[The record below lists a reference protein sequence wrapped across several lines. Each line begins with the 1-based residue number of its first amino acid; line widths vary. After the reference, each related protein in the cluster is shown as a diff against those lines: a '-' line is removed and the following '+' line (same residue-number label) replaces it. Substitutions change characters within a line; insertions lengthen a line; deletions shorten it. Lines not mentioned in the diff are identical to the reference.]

1 MICDTCKA
9 YECDIEE
16 CNCNCHE
23 ENSYE
28 WSKEESTFEEEVN
41 S

>member
-9 YECDIEE
+9 YECDIE

-23 ENSYE
+23 ESSYE
-28 WSKEESTFEEEVN
+28 WSKEESSPEERAAV
-41 S
+41 